1 MLKQLHGRLH
11 ELLISITGLP
21 FRQREYDIA
30 KWFSE
35 SDSGQMPIDVQIRE
49 YFGFTRNFFFL
60 TGLFIFLDK
69 NSHGKNSGDAT
80 VYT

>member
-30 KWFSE
+30 KWFNE

-49 YFGFTRNFFFL
+49 YLSQCISTM
-60 TGLFIFLDK
+60 I
-69 NSHGKNSGDAT
+69 
-80 VYT
+80 